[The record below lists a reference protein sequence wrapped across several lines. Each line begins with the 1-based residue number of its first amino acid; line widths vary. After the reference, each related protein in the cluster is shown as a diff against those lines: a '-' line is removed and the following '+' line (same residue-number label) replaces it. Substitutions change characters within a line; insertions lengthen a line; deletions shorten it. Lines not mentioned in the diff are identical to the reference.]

1 MIQRTL
7 NTTIYDGPTITA
19 VVRPSRPEILVGHGL
34 TKRSLESQRFRVR
47 RGSGKTWCWLNLSFR
62 LCLDVEQKHLTV
74 ASSFIGIYATDDDR
88 SCLCISTTSGTRPT
102 TRRRTFRSSATRR
115 HWPSGVDGS
124 SPAGLSA
131 STSRSAAD
139 GTARSWRA

>member
-7 NTTIYDGPTITA
+7 NATICDGPTITA

-62 LCLDVEQKHLTV
+62 LCLDVEQKYLTV

-88 SCLCISTTSGTRPT
+88 SCLCHFDYERNKADYPEAHLQVVGDW
-102 TRRRTFRSSATRR
+102 R
-115 HWPSGVDGS
+115 HWPSGVDWS